1 MLPRTPSY
9 NRSAMGTLYV
19 VSTPIGNLEDLS
31 PRAARVLRE
40 VALVAAEDTRVA
52 RKLLRRAGSAAR
64 TVSYHQHSRPAAL
77 KRIMRALDDGDVAL
91 VTDAGTP
98 AVSDPGTELVA
109 SAADEG
115 HAVVAVPGPSAVTAA
130 LAVSGMPSDRFT
142 FVGFLPRRRA
152 DRRRELEEAAAR
164 PETIVCFETPHRL
177 RAALEDLSAVLG
189 DRQIA
194 VCREMTKLY
203 EETFRGTARAALEH
217 FDEPRGEIAIVI
229 AGADEPVEQITDAEI
244 EVVLE
249 RIAARGV
256 SGRTLVAE
264 AAAATGASRRRVYRL
279 ALARGSS

>member
-1 MLPRTPSY
+1 
-9 NRSAMGTLYV
+9 MGTLYV

-52 RKLLRRAGSAAR
+52 RKLLQRAGSAAR
-64 TVSYHQHSRPAAL
+64 TASYHAHSRPAAL
-77 KRIMRALDDGDVAL
+77 KRIMRALEDGDVAL

-98 AVSDPGTELVA
+98 AISDPGTELVA
-109 SAADEG
+109 ATADEG

-152 DRRRELEEAAAR
+152 DRRRELEEAATR
-164 PETIVCFETPHRL
+164 HETTVCFETPHRL
-177 RAALEDLSAVLG
+177 RAALDDLSDVLG

-194 VCREMTKLY
+194 VCRELTKLH
-203 EETFRGTARAALEH
+203 EETFRGTAREALDH

-229 AGADEPVEQITDAEI
+229 AGSDQPVEQISDAEI
-244 EVVLE
+244 EATLE

-264 AAAATGASRRRVYRL
+264 AAAATGATRRRVYRL